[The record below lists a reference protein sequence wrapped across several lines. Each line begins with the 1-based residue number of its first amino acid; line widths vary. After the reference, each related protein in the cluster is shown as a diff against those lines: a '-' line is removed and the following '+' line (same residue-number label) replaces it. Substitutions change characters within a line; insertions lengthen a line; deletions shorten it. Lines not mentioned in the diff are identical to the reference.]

1 MVICCFLIDRYW
13 KPIWYRYFVAIAFRF
28 LSVYLFISYNKT
40 FKCFIQSILNYISL
54 SQFVAKT
61 CKRSCENASKH
72 DVTSDFPKLWIFFL
86 DIGLFAT
93 FVVIVFEVENGI
105 KVLRDTFCFTILNI
119 DIYIEH
125 WIQIN
130 V

>member
-1 MVICCFLIDRYW
+1 MLHLNRTRFFIGNQFVIDTLLQLHLHFKVSIYLYL
-13 KPIWYRYFVAIAFRF
+13 KTK
-28 LSVYLFISYNKT
+28 LSKALQIP
-40 FKCFIQSILNYISL
+40 ILNYISL

-105 KVLRDTFCFTILNI
+105 KVLRDTLCFSVLNI